1 MQPRIVRR
9 VLVAAAVAVR
19 SAVAAV
25 VDAVLVAAVVVV
37 TAAAAVATVVE
48 VAAAT
53 AAAVVVVVTAAV
65 AVVAPTVAAAESRK
79 AAGATSAQR
88 NAASDLKPIG
98 PPSREAFSFAF
109 VFHLRQANGSN
120 FAGMTPMTQ
129 AGCALTL
136 LFLAACNSTAPPTP
150 ASTPGKINM
159 KEPRRM
165 VGTENNVRV
174 DAEIYGEDMIQGAS
188 IAIKYEITNQRA
200 TPILVADL
208 IAQSNYDPD
217 TRTVTIDIGSEIPG
231 EELLPRLIAIPSGE
245 RRTFNTGAHI
255 NIRLPPNSPWTP
267 KPRALQ
273 LRVNF
278 LGDPAPFAQL
288 VGIPERAVRDKK
300 LADELF
306 PKWVER
312 TETVTTNALPMRWQG
327 PRATGF
333 EDTPPARR
341 RRGPG

>member
-1 MQPRIVRR
+1 
-9 VLVAAAVAVR
+9 
-19 SAVAAV
+19 
-25 VDAVLVAAVVVV
+25 
-37 TAAAAVATVVE
+37 
-48 VAAAT
+48 
-53 AAAVVVVVTAAV
+53 
-65 AVVAPTVAAAESRK
+65 
-79 AAGATSAQR
+79 
-88 NAASDLKPIG
+88 
-98 PPSREAFSFAF
+98 
-109 VFHLRQANGSN
+109 
-120 FAGMTPMTQ
+120 MTR
-129 AGCALTL
+129 AGCALL
-136 LFLAACNSTAPPTP
+136 VLFAAACNSTAPPAP
-150 ASTPGKINM
+150 ATKPGTINM

-174 DAEIYGEDMIQGAS
+174 DAEIYGEEMIQGAS
-188 IAIKYEITNQRA
+188 ISIKYEITNQRA
-200 TPILVADL
+200 TPILIADL
-208 IAQSNYDPD
+208 IAQSNYDPE

-255 NIRLPPNSPWTP
+255 NVRMAMNSPWTP

-278 LGDPAPFAQL
+278 LGDPAPFAML
-288 VGIPERAVRDKK
+288 VDIPERAVRDKK

-327 PRATGF
+327 PRGSGF
-333 EDTPPARR
+333 EDPPPPRR